1 MQDDTDMDEDF
12 KLLEPM
18 DLITKSVDE
27 LRKIIKEKN
36 EKAQKKKLR
45 GKVRRMLTTNENLQE
60 ELRWR
65 NSTRKKSANMIV
77 KGAM

>member
-1 MQDDTDMDEDF
+1 MQDDTDMNEDF

-27 LRKIIKEKN
+27 LRKIIKDKN
-36 EKAQKKKLR
+36 EKAQKRNLG
-45 GKVRRMLTTNENLQE
+45 GKVRRMLTTNDNPQE
-60 ELRWR
+60 ERRWR
-65 NSTRKKSANMIV
+65 NSTRKKSVNMTA

>member
-1 MQDDTDMDEDF
+1 MHDNTDMNEDF

-36 EKAQKKKLR
+36 EKAQKNKLR
-45 GKVRRMLTTNENLQE
+45 GKGKANADHKREPTRRTGMEKQHKEKEREHGRTH
-60 ELRWR
+60 
-65 NSTRKKSANMIV
+65 I
-77 KGAM
+77 